1 MNQDQ
6 FEGKW
11 KQLKGSFKEKWG
23 KFTDDDITRFNGN
36 RDQIVGALQEKYGQ
50 TKEQAQRDF
59 DAWYN
64 SAADTGDR
72 ARENMMNEKVR
83 TGGGNY

>member
-11 KQLKGSFKEKWG
+11 KQMKGAFKQKWG
-23 KFTDDDITRFNGN
+23 KFTDDDMTRMSGN

-50 TKEQAQRDF
+50 TKEQAQREF
-59 DAWYN
+59 DDWY
-64 SAADTGDR
+64 SAQST
-72 ARENMMNEKVR
+72 NERFR
-83 TGGGNY
+83 TGGGTT

>member
-6 FEGKW
+6 LEGKW
-11 KQLKGSFKEKWG
+11 KQMMGSFKEKWG

-36 RDQIVGALQEKYGQ
+36 REQIVGALQEKYGQ

-59 DAWYN
+59 DNWYA
-64 SAADTGDR
+64 SFDRPADR
-72 ARENMMNEKVR
+72 AR
-83 TGGGNY
+83 TGGGNF